1 MQCAWL
7 VILKALTV
15 LVFLFNETAVG
26 PTQTSSEDYTES
38 GEEIEEDQTGSDG
51 KKKRKAVRSIKKSS
65 IGKKEEHLLP
75 DDGEGDESIEE
86 EEDKVDK
93 LRKAAD
99 SRDKKERQGGK
110 SKGVNSLVGECREEK
125 APYVTVREA
134 NVVTLANKVST
145 ARIVRFCRWHLR

>member
-15 LVFLFNETAVG
+15 LIFLFNETAVG

-38 GEEIEEDQTGSDG
+38 GEEIEEDQTGLG
-51 KKKRKAVRSIKKSS
+51 GQKKRKTVRSIKKSN
-65 IGKKEEHLLP
+65 IGKKEEQLLR

-99 SRDKKERQGGK
+99 LRDKEERQRGK

-125 APYVTVREA
+125 APYVTVTEA
-134 NVVTLANKVST
+134 KVVTLANKVST
-145 ARIVRFCRWHLR
+145 ACIVRFCRWHLR